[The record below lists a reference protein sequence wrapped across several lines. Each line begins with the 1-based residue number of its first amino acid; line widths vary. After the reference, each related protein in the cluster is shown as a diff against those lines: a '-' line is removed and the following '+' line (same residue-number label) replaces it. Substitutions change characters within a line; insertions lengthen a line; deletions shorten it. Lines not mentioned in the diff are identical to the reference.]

1 MGANQNGKTR
11 APNGASTI
19 YFGKDGYWHG
29 RVTVGVRDD
38 GTPDRRHR
46 KSKSKGAVIKRVR
59 ELEKLRDE
67 DRVPKAG
74 QRWTLAAWLRY
85 WLENIACPPN
95 IGENTYAAYRVDVEN
110 HLIPGIGAHR
120 LHRLEAEHF
129 EKLYAKMQRSGL
141 KPATAHHVHRTARN
155 ALNEAVRRKHLAAN
169 PVLIAKP
176 PRMVEEEVEPYNVE
190 EIKRLLATV
199 GEMQRNGARWLF
211 ALALGLR
218 QGECLGVKWSDVDL
232 DKGIIRIRR
241 GRLRPKYIHG
251 CKSACGRKAGYCPQ
265 RIQTNRDTGDT
276 KSRAGKRTMGLP
288 APLVAILRSHKHKQD
303 SERDAARQLWDDSGY
318 VFTTPAGK
326 PLNPNTD
333 YHEWK
338 ALLKEAGVRDAR
350 LHDARHT
357 AATVLLILGVPTPTA
372 MALMGWSS
380 ASMAARYQH
389 QVDAIRRDV
398 ADKLGGLLW
407 GPDENA

>member
-1 MGANQNGKTR
+1 MGNNQQGKTR

-46 KSKSKGAVIKRVR
+46 KSKAKAEVIKRVR

-74 QRWTLAAWLRY
+74 QRWTLATWLRY
-85 WLENIACPPN
+85 WLEHIACPPN
-95 IGENTYAAYRVDVEN
+95 IAESTYAAYRVDVER

-120 LHRLEAEHF
+120 LHRLEPEHF
-129 EKLYAKMQRSGL
+129 ERLYAKMQRSGL
-141 KPATAHHVHRTARN
+141 RPATAHHVHRTIRN
-155 ALNEAVRRKHLAAN
+155 ALNEAVRRKHLASN

-176 PRMVEEEVEPYNVE
+176 PRIVEEEVEPYDVE

-241 GRLRPKYIHG
+241 GRLRPKYKHG
-251 CKSACGRKAGYCPQ
+251 CNSTCGRKAGYCSQ
-265 RIQTNRDTGDT
+265 RIQTNKETGDT
-276 KSRAGKRTMGLP
+276 KSRAGKRTVGLP
-288 APLVAILRSHKHKQD
+288 MPLVAILRGHKHKQD
-303 SERDAARQLWDDSGY
+303 SERDAARQLWHDTGY
-318 VFTTPAGK
+318 VFTTPAGN

-407 GPDENA
+407 GP

>member
-1 MGANQNGKTR
+1 MESKQGKTR

-46 KSKSKGAVIKRVR
+46 KAKTRAEVVKRVR

-74 QRWTLAAWLRY
+74 QRWTLATWLRY

-95 IGENTYAAYRVDVEN
+95 IAENTYAAYRVDVER

-120 LHRLEAEHF
+120 LHRLEPEHF
-129 EKLYAKMQRSGL
+129 ERLYAKMQRSGL
-141 KPATAHHVHRTARN
+141 KPATAHHVHRTIRN
-155 ALNEAVRRKHLAAN
+155 ALNEAVRRKHLASN

-176 PRMVEEEVEPYNVE
+176 PRVMEEEVEPYSVD
-190 EIKRLLATV
+190 EIRALLTAIS
-199 GEMQRNGARWLF
+199 EMQRNGARWIF

-218 QGECLGVKWSDVDL
+218 QGECLGIKWSDVDL
-232 DKGIIRIRR
+232 DRGTIRIRR
-241 GRLRPKYIHG
+241 GRLRPKYKHG
-251 CKSACGRKAGYCPQ
+251 CDGNCGRKAGYCPQ
-265 RIQTNRDTGDT
+265 RIQTNAETGDT
-276 KSRAGKRTMGLP
+276 KSRAGKRTVGLP
-288 APLVAILRSHKHKQD
+288 DPLVAILRSHKHKQD
-303 SERDAARQLWDDSGY
+303 CERDAAGQLWHETGY
-318 VFTTPAGK
+318 VFAKPDGN

-333 YHEWK
+333 YREWK
-338 ALLKEAGVRDAR
+338 ALLKDAGVRDAR

-389 QVDAIRRDV
+389 QGDAIRGEV
-398 ADKLGGLLW
+398 AGKIGRLLW
-407 GPDENA
+407 GIAE